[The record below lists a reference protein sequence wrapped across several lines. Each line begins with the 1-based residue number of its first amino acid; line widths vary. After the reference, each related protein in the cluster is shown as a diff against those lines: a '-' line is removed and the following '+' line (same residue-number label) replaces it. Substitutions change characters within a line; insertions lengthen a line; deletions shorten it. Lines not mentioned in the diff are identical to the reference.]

1 MGEIRQNSS
10 KKEWYPL
17 LGIENINKKN
27 SSEKTKDILSK
38 VKLLVTLNV
47 TYDNIEDRAGSGSFC
62 DTSAVSFSQDI
73 ESIIQQNCEGC
84 HNGVSAS
91 GGLNLADH
99 LNIQPAALNGLIM
112 DRVRRPLSDPLSMPP
127 NGPLSDCYQKKLRAW
142 INQGALDN

>member
-1 MGEIRQNSS
+1 MFKLS
-10 KKEWYPL
+10 L
-17 LGIENINKKN
+17 NKKICAN
-27 SSEKTKDILSK
+27 FWRKTAA
-38 VKLLVTLNV
+38 VTIGFMFLMTTSRC